1 MEGHSA
7 QFGSARLHCFVL
19 KTGFIITAALCV
31 LINGWMD
38 SWSRCNI
45 LTRLLCDNNL
55 VMTEIE
61 RLMNVSSYFS
71 DNGNNS
77 SWIDHFV
84 CIVFLFIC
92 RFSRFSSFFY
102 FIWTSG
108 VWNKTW
114 MNEQKLGLWTV
125 TCLFNYSETDT
136 EQQRRMAW
144 IILHCVPKKHVTTF
158 SMISWSRTV
167 RLRRFLAHLLQR
179 V

>member
-1 MEGHSA
+1 VEGHSA

-84 CIVFLFIC
+84 CIVFCCCLFVVFPVFLLSFISYGPVVSEIKLEWMN
-92 RFSRFSSFFY
+92 RNLGFEQWLVYLITQRRTQNNNSEWHRFFY
-102 FIWTSG
+102 
-108 VWNKTW
+108 V
-114 MNEQKLGLWTV
+114 LYTV
-125 TCLFNYSETDT
+125 
-136 EQQRRMAW
+136 
-144 IILHCVPKKHVTTF
+144 
-158 SMISWSRTV
+158 
-167 RLRRFLAHLLQR
+167 
-179 V
+179 